1 MCEFSPEV
9 PTERPT
15 ETALVQDWFLRR
27 DARALGQLL
36 MRHSP
41 SVLRY
46 VRARQ
51 AHELRA
57 KADAADLLQDAT
69 VALMRYHPP
78 FVVATGAQ
86 FRGLLRSIVDTLLL
100 AQHRFFHRRRR
111 DVARERA
118 LPDDGADP
126 MALPRARDRSPSSFM
141 RGAEVAAELRRVV
154 AGLDPVDQRI
164 LALRTEQQLDF
175 PAIGELTGMRADTA
189 RVRCC
194 RALAKLAIRL
204 HEPELG

>member
-1 MCEFSPEV
+1 MRVLNRSSDHP
-9 PTERPT
+9 PT

-27 DARALGQLL
+27 DAQALGQLM

-41 SVLRY
+41 SVLGY

-69 VALMRYHPP
+69 VELMRYHPP

-100 AQHRFFHRRRR
+100 AQYRFFHRQRR

-118 LPDDGADP
+118 LPEVGADP
-126 MALPRARDRSPSSFM
+126 AAQPRAQERSPSSFM
-141 RGAEVAAELRRVV
+141 RSEEAAADLRRVV
-154 AGLDPVDQRI
+154 AQLDPIDRRI

-175 PAIGELTGMRADTA
+175 PAIGALTGMRADTA
-189 RVRCC
+189 RARCR
-194 RALAKLAIRL
+194 RAMAKLAIRL
-204 HEPELG
+204 HQPELG